1 MDAIQGGISAHSFL
15 FALTISCLG
24 LLLDRC
30 ETSNWWL
37 SQVKLQFLSALIP
50 AWWPVATTLICLF
63 LFLFSI
69 FLCHCCWHCRSHCL
83 WLFKILV
90 YLLSVVTTWM
100 VQGLQVS
107 ILYVVL
113 WLVLCGDTSCL
124 WKWSCLF
131 CKQSLISLQVSWF
144 YGFATRGDISVRIR
158 AGFNTFPSLMFVES
172 ALHSSLFYYGFF

>member
-15 FALTISCLG
+15 FTLTIGCLG

-37 SQVKLQFLSALIP
+37 SQEKLQFLSALIP

-63 LFLFSI
+63 PFLFSI
-69 FLCHCCWHCRSHCL
+69 FLCHCCWHGSSHCL

-107 ILYVVL
+107 SILYSDWFCVVIRYVFENDLVFFVSKVSYLYRFPGFMALRQEGIFL
-113 WLVLCGDTSCL
+113 WGLEQDFTHFHFWCL
-124 WKWSCLF
+124 
-131 CKQSLISLQVSWF
+131 
-144 YGFATRGDISVRIR
+144 
-158 AGFNTFPSLMFVES
+158 
-172 ALHSSLFYYGFF
+172 